1 MSRASTRFYK
11 LLESVIEHRKNM
23 AHEFLVN
30 IQITSVI
37 AKFSE
42 RKIYG
47 DLFRALYELE
57 QTIIFHDWFEE
68 NDGWLLGT

>member
-1 MSRASTRFYK
+1 
-11 LLESVIEHRKNM
+11 M